1 MFDRS
6 IQKIVQT
13 PLKLIGRYLLKYI
26 QPDQVTFIGFIF
38 GIIMCLLIYFQLF
51 NLALVFLIFN
61 RISDGL
67 DGAMARLTS
76 PTPRGGYFDI
86 VADFIIYAGF
96 VLSFGL
102 SNPDK
107 LLISA
112 LLLFSFIGTGTTFLA
127 KAAIQ
132 HQVDQSKHSSDQEN
146 EINKSFHYAS
156 GLIEGTETI
165 LFMILC
171 LIFPSYFNLIGFI
184 FFILCLITIVSRIY
198 VCYKELN

>member
-1 MFDRS
+1 
-6 IQKIVQT
+6 
-13 PLKLIGRYLLKYI
+13 
-26 QPDQVTFIGFIF
+26 
-38 GIIMCLLIYFQLF
+38 MCLTIILNFFKLSIFF
-51 NLALVFLIFN
+51 LVLN
-61 RISDGL
+61 RIFDGI
-67 DGAMARLTS
+67 DGSLARLIK
-76 PTPRGGYFDI
+76 PTPFGSFIDI
-86 VADFIIYAGF
+86 VFDFLIYAGF

-132 HQVDQSKHSSDQEN
+132 HQVDQSKFSSDQEN

-165 LFMILC
+165 LFMIVC

-184 FFILCLITIVSRIY
+184 FFILCLLTIVSRIY

>member
-102 SNPDK
+102 SDPDK
-107 LLISA
+107 ILVSA

-132 HQVDQSKHSSDQEN
+132 HQVDQKK
-146 EINKSFHYAS
+146 IRVIKKTK
-156 GLIEGTETI
+156 LIKA
-165 LFMILC
+165 
-171 LIFPSYFNLIGFI
+171 FI
-184 FFILCLITIVSRIY
+184 THLV
-198 VCYKELN
+198 

>member
-1 MFDRS
+1 MFDHS
-6 IQKIVQT
+6 IQKIVQS
-13 PLKLIGRYLLKYI
+13 PLKLLGRYLLKYI
-26 QPDQVTFIGFIF
+26 LPNQVTLVGFIF
-38 GIIMCLLIYFQLF
+38 GIIMCFLIYFQLF
-51 NLALVFLIFN
+51 DLALIFLIFN
-61 RISDGL
+61 RICDGL
-67 DGAMARLTS
+67 DGVMARLTS
-76 PTPRGGYFDI
+76 PTPSGGYFDI

-102 SNPDK
+102 SDPNK
-107 LLISA
+107 LLICA

-132 HQVDQSKHSSDQEN
+132 NQVDQNKHLINQEN

-171 LIFPSYFNLIGFI
+171 LIFPFYFNLIGFI
-184 FFILCLITIVSRIY
+184 FFILCLITIVSRIF

>member
-6 IQKIVQT
+6 IQKIVQI
-13 PLKLIGRYLLKYI
+13 PLKFIGRYVLQFA
-26 QPDQVTFIGFIF
+26 QPNHVTFLGFIF
-38 GIIMCLLIYFQLF
+38 GIVMCLLIYFQLF
-51 NLALVFLIFN
+51 KLALVFLLLN

-86 VADFIIYAGF
+86 VADFLIYAGF

-102 SNPDK
+102 GNQEN

-112 LLLFSFIGTGTTFLA
+112 LLLFSYIGTGTTFLA

-132 HQVDQSKHSSDQEN
+132 HQVDQTKHSIEQEN
-146 EINKSFHYAS
+146 EIHKSFHYAS

-165 LFMILC
+165 IFMILC
-171 LIFPSYFNLIGFI
+171 LISPSYFNLIGFV

>member
-6 IQKIVQT
+6 IQKIIQT
-13 PLKLIGRYLLKYI
+13 PLKLIGKYLLKYI
-26 QPDQVTFIGFIF
+26 LPNQLTFVGFIL
-38 GIIMCLLIYFQLF
+38 GIIMCFLIYFQLF
-51 NLALVFLIFN
+51 DLALIFLIFN
-61 RISDGL
+61 RIGDGL
-67 DGAMARLTS
+67 DGVMARLTS
-76 PTPRGGYFDI
+76 PTPSGGYFDI

-127 KAAIQ
+127 KAAVQ
-132 HQVDQSKHSSDQEN
+132 HQVDQNKHLNNQEN
-146 EINKSFHYAS
+146 EIKKSFYYSA

-171 LIFPSYFNLIGFI
+171 LIFPYYFNLIGFI